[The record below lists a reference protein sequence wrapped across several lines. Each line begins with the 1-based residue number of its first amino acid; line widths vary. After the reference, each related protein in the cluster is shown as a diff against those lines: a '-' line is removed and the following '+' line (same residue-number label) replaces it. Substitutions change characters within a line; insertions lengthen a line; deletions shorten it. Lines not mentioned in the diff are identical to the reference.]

1 MVSGELRARPPS
13 TEDQAKLVF
22 TDLERDLER
31 DRSSSSFDRN
41 ELLLS
46 KAVREEPLMSDF
58 WHKLDATDGEAD
70 TRHTDELI
78 IYQQITGHIRFNITD
93 FPSSNSNLVGKTT
106 AMKTLRIVSFRRVR
120 IVGYLLI

>member
-78 IYQQITGHIRFNITD
+78 I
-93 FPSSNSNLVGKTT
+93 
-106 AMKTLRIVSFRRVR
+106 
-120 IVGYLLI
+120 